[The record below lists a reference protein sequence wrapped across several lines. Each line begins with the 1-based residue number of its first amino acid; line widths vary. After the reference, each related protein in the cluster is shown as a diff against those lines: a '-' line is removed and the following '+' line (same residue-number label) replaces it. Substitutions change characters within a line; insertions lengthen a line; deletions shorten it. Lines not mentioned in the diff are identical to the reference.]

1 MKKKFTKKAQN
12 AINKSLEI
20 ASELS
25 HNYIDVEHL
34 FCGLLKEEDSAAYE
48 ILIQNKIFFYD
59 VENRI
64 RLYTKR
70 NYNKKLSEKD
80 FTTEAIK
87 TLENAYSISKKLC
100 CEYVATEHILLAIVI
115 ETKNSVTQKILKD
128 LKVNINL
135 IISQCHEVHQNGDF
149 KENTLEIENKKAKPL
164 SNFILKYCTDLTK
177 KASENIL
184 DPVIKRDEEIKRLIQ
199 IISRRRKN
207 NPCLTGAPGVGKTAI
222 VEGLAILINNLE
234 VPETLIGKKIL
245 SLDLTAIIAGS
256 KYRGDFE
263 DRLKTIIKEVM
274 ENKDIILFIDEI
286 HSIIGAGASEGAI
299 DASNILKPYLA
310 RGDIQIIG
318 ATTVS
323 EYIKYIEK
331 DQALERRFHPI
342 HIDEPSNL
350 ESIEILKG
358 LKNKYEYH
366 HKVIIPDSIIKL
378 CVDLSSKYITDRFLP
393 DKAIDLIDE
402 TCSMV
407 KIRKSIFSNAFLI
420 SRKQQLINNK
430 NNSENIDD
438 ILYNDIPKISENDVY
453 EIVSLWTKIPIDQL
467 SKNNNQINI
476 DFIEHELKKKIIGQD
491 EAINSII
498 KTIKRN
504 KLGLND
510 PKKPIGSFLFLGP
523 TGVGK
528 TELSKKLSELIFKN
542 PSSFIRFD
550 MSEYMEKHS
559 VSKLIGAPPGYIGS
573 DDEGQL
579 TSKVRKNPYSLILL
593 DELEKA
599 HPTILNILLQIL
611 DDGHLTDSKGRK
623 INFKNTII
631 IMTSNIASKK
641 IINSNNTLGFLNE
654 NLNTEN
660 YNIKNEVNKE
670 LKKHL
675 TPEIINRINDII
687 VFNKLSKDNL
697 KIITKNILKELNQKL
712 IRNNLSVNFTENTIE
727 NIIKI
732 GFHENYGARE
742 IRRTII
748 NNIENLIC
756 DFLIKNNINKISRKI
771 TVDYI
776 NNEFKII
783 SAQNIQVSKII

>member
-12 AINKSLEI
+12 SINNALEI
-20 ASELS
+20 AYKLS
-25 HNYIDVEHL
+25 HSYIDVEHL
-34 FCGLLKEEDSAAYE
+34 FCGLLKEEGSAAHD
-48 ILIQNKIFFYD
+48 ILIQDKIFLYDFENKIKQ
-59 VENRI
+59 
-64 RLYTKR
+64 YTKR

-87 TLENAYSISKKLC
+87 VLENAYSISKKLC
-100 CEYVATEHILLAIVI
+100 CEYVATEHILLAIII
-115 ETKNSVTQKILKD
+115 EPKNSITQKILKD

-177 KASENIL
+177 KANENKI
-184 DPVIKRDEEIKRLIQ
+184 DPVIKRDDEIKRLIQ

-222 VEGLAILINNLE
+222 VEGLALLINNLE

-245 SLDLTAIIAGS
+245 SLDLTSIIAGS

-263 DRLKTIIKEVM
+263 DRLKTIIKEVI
-274 ENKDIILFIDEI
+274 ENKNIILFIDEI

-318 ATTVS
+318 ATTIS
-323 EYIKYIEK
+323 EYVKYIEK

-342 HIDEPSNL
+342 HIEEPSKI
-350 ESIEILKG
+350 ESIQILKG
-358 LKNKYEYH
+358 LKCKYEYH
-366 HKVIIPDSIIKL
+366 HKVIIPDNVIKL
-378 CVDLSSKYITDRFLP
+378 CVELSSKYITDRFLP

-420 SRKQQLINNK
+420 SRKEELINTTTKNK
-430 NNSENIDD
+430 KIDD
-438 ILYNDIPKISENDVY
+438 ILYNDIPRISENDVY
-453 EIVSLWTKIPIDQL
+453 EVVSLWTKIPVDQL
-467 SKNNNQINI
+467 SKNNNEINI
-476 DFIEHELKKKIIGQD
+476 NFIEYELKKKIIGQD
-491 EAINSII
+491 EAVNSII

-528 TELSKKLSELIFKN
+528 TELSKTLSELIFKN

-579 TSKVRKNPYSLILL
+579 TNKVRKNPYSLILL

-599 HPTILNILLQIL
+599 HPSILNILLQIL
-611 DDGHLTDSKGRK
+611 DEGHLTDSKGRK
-623 INFKNTII
+623 VNFKNTII

-641 IINSNNTLGFLNE
+641 IINSNKILGFLNE
-654 NLNTEN
+654 NNNIEN

-687 VFNKLSKDNL
+687 IFNKLTEDKL
-697 KIITKNILKELNQKL
+697 KIITNNILKELNQKL
-712 IRNNLSVNFTENTIE
+712 IKNNLNVHFTENTIE
-727 NIIKI
+727 KIIKI
-732 GFHENYGARE
+732 GFNENYGARE

-756 DFLIKNNINKISRKI
+756 DFLINNNMNKISTKI

-776 NNEFKII
+776 DNEFKII
-783 SAQNIQVSKII
+783 STQNMKVSKIV